1 MTNLIVCDV
10 TIKQDA
16 EGRYC
21 LNDLHKAAGGED
33 RHQPAHFWEAAGDK
47 LLQVLILEN
56 PRVSPKVAL
65 RKVGEEEI
73 TLYPI
78 QGKRGVR
85 NAKLIAE
92 SGLYKL
98 IMRSDKPEARRFQ
111 DWVTREVLPAI
122 RKDGAYIMGEEKVAT
137 GELDEDAF
145 MRRVETSELVAE
157 LEKSAKTQS
166 FVKLMGR
173 NGGTFVVKELVYAY
187 AMWISPKFHL
197 EVIRSY
203 DRLATEGVAVHTSAA
218 EAVLDDPLSY
228 MEKIIA
234 QAKQLKAER
243 DRLASENQE
252 LTHERDGLSSVVG
265 SKMHTLGRFARTLPQ
280 INSLAIKSD
289 LQFRHC
295 TSTTTSPFSPAAC
308 VRLRCPLWWA
318 LVGVGGG
325 DHRRQN

>member
-56 PRVSPKVAL
+56 PRVSPKVA
-65 RKVGEEEI
+65 K
-73 TLYPI
+73 
-78 QGKRGVR
+78 
-85 NAKLIAE
+85 A
-92 SGLYKL
+92 
-98 IMRSDKPEARRFQ
+98 
-111 DWVTREVLPAI
+111 
-122 RKDGAYIMGEEKVAT
+122 
-137 GELDEDAF
+137 
-145 MRRVETSELVAE
+145 
-157 LEKSAKTQS
+157 
-166 FVKLMGR
+166 GR
-173 NGGTFVVKELVYAY
+173 YGGTFVVKELVYAY

-289 LQFRHC
+289 LQRLGYLYRKGGTYRIYRQYEHLFVEKFNDQYGSIDIFV
-295 TSTTTSPFSPAAC
+295 TEKGKTLIASLADQKKLTMKKAYAA
-308 VRLRCPLWWA
+308 
-318 LVGVGGG
+318 
-325 DHRRQN
+325 

>member
-1 MTNLIVCDV
+1 
-10 TIKQDA
+10 
-16 EGRYC
+16 
-21 LNDLHKAAGGED
+21 
-33 RHQPAHFWEAAGDK
+33 
-47 LLQVLILEN
+47 
-56 PRVSPKVAL
+56 
-65 RKVGEEEI
+65 
-73 TLYPI
+73 
-78 QGKRGVR
+78 
-85 NAKLIAE
+85 
-92 SGLYKL
+92 
-98 IMRSDKPEARRFQ
+98 
-111 DWVTREVLPAI
+111 
-122 RKDGAYIMGEEKVAT
+122 
-137 GELDEDAF
+137 
-145 MRRVETSELVAE
+145 
-157 LEKSAKTQS
+157 
-166 FVKLMGR
+166 MGR

-289 LQFRHC
+289 LQRLGYLYRKGGTYRIYRQYEHLFVEKFNDQYGSIDIFV
-295 TSTTTSPFSPAAC
+295 TEKGKTLIASLADQKKLTMKKAYAA
-308 VRLRCPLWWA
+308 
-318 LVGVGGG
+318 
-325 DHRRQN
+325 